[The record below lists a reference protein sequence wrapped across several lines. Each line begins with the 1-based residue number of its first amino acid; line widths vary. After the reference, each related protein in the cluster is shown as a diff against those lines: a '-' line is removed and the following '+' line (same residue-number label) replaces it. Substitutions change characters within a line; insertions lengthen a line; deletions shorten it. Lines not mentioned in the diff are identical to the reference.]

1 MSSPNQSLP
10 WYEGVIATLADGV
23 APGMEAAC
31 DVAYEGTAEPCA
43 ALQPVRSARLRAT
56 MRSRA
61 KFALDSMRR
70 AYAPSSAVR
79 LRRPDYLAVAANY
92 HRCVEFEERIRASFA
107 KQGLMAT
114 LGATLGKISP
124 GAVEIEI
131 RPHPAISQ
139 QHGFIH
145 AGAVSAI
152 ADSAAGYAA
161 LSLMPDGRGVL
172 TTEYKINLLAPA
184 VGDRIVARGRV
195 VKAGRTLTLAQAEVF
210 AETDGQEKLIA
221 LLTSTLMSVEGR
233 EGITD

>member
-1 MSSPNQSLP
+1 
-10 WYEGVIATLADGV
+10 V
-23 APGMEAAC
+23 APDDPTSDYEA
-31 DVAYEGTAEPCA
+31 
-43 ALQPVRSARLRAT
+43 
-56 MRSRA
+56 
-61 KFALDSMRR
+61 
-70 AYAPSSAVR
+70 
-79 LRRPDYLAVAANY
+79 
-92 HRCVEFEERIRASFA
+92 RIRASFA

-114 LGATLGKISP
+114 LGAALGKISP

-131 RPHPAISQ
+131 RPHAAISQ

-195 VKAGRTLTLAQAEVF
+195 VKAGRTLTLAQTEVF
-210 AETDGQEKLIA
+210 AETDGEEKLIA
-221 LLTSTLMSVEGR
+221 LLTATLMTVEGR
-233 EGITD
+233 DGITD